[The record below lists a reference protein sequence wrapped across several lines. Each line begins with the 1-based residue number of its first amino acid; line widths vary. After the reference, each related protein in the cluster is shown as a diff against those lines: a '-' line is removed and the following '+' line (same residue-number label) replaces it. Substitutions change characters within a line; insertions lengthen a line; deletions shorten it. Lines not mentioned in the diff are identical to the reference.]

1 MGVLAAQVGQNYER
15 DRFEPMLPHCV
26 GNREAGVARITP
38 GPADGECGA
47 FSLTDTSLRVLLH
60 PLDELLL
67 GDNQPVTDFQNRKIR
82 LVHQFV
88 AAGRSDAQHFCHRSG
103 IQEQR

>member
-38 GPADGECGA
+38 GPAERG
-47 FSLTDTSLRVLLH
+47 
-60 PLDELLL
+60 
-67 GDNQPVTDFQNRKIR
+67 
-82 LVHQFV
+82 V
-88 AAGRSDAQHFCHRSG
+88 AYSH
-103 IQEQR
+103 